1 MNTGAGL
8 SNLLFGAEPR
18 LRRMMQYWSATA
30 LLYLVY
36 LGLLARCAALGI
48 IERGPVRLL
57 GLYAG
62 GAIVLF
68 YAAVRASQRLRL
80 APTPLAVL
88 QGLFGISCNMWAYS
102 IAGPLRGAMLMGL
115 IVVLVFCTFALRP
128 RQVLLLA
135 FVGLAGMGATMWWHQ
150 AHDPL
155 HYPPLVEGMT
165 FCIMAGCSLTVTFLT
180 GEMSKMRSRLKA
192 QKEELVQALDT
203 IRTLA
208 TLDELTALANR
219 RHMNAVLALEE
230 RRESASGLP
239 TCIALLDID
248 FFKQINDRHGHA
260 AGDEVL
266 RQFAAS
272 ARAELRARDVL
283 ARWGGEEF
291 LLMLPDTLPA
301 DAQAVLARLRTR
313 VARLELPGVAF
324 ERPLSFSG
332 GLTTRNGREPLA
344 ATVNRADKALY
355 QAKSSGRD
363 RVVTG

>member
-1 MNTGAGL
+1 MDTRAGF
-8 SNLLFGAEPR
+8 SDLLFGAEPR

-30 LLYLVY
+30 LLYLTF
-36 LGLLARCAALGI
+36 LGLLARCAALGMVDH
-48 IERGPVRLL
+48 GAVRKLEI
-57 GLYAG
+57 YTI

-68 YAAVRASQRLRL
+68 YLAVRASGRLRL
-80 APTPLAVL
+80 APTLLSTL

-102 IAGPLRGAMLMGL
+102 IAGPLRAATLMGL
-115 IVVLVFCTFALRP
+115 MVVLVFCTFALRP
-128 RQVLLLA
+128 RQMLLLA
-135 FVGLAGMGATMWWHQ
+135 FAGLAGIGGTMWWHQ
-150 AHDPL
+150 ARDPL
-155 HYPPLVEGMT
+155 HYPPMVEGMT
-165 FCIMAGCSLTVTFLT
+165 FFIMAGCALTVTFLT
-180 GEMSKMRSRLKA
+180 GEMTKLRARLKV
-192 QKEELVQALDT
+192 QKEELVQAVDT

-219 RHMNAVLALEE
+219 RHMNEVLAIEE
-230 RRESASGLP
+230 RREHAGGHA

-266 RQFAAS
+266 RQFAAA
-272 ARAELRARDVL
+272 ARAELRANDVL

-291 LLMLPDTLPA
+291 LLMLPDTLPLE
-301 DAQAVLARLRTR
+301 AQAVLARLRVR
-313 VARLELPGVAF
+313 VARLEVAGVAF

-332 GLTTRNGREPLA
+332 GLTTRKEREPLA

-363 RVVTG
+363 RVVSD